1 MEANAQRKEQENLFT
16 LSIGTKGRLNDT
28 EYLIIG
34 AVRFVEISSY
44 NQNQS
49 EYWTEYLLYN
59 TQQGFAWL
67 IESGKRWRLSETL
80 QTWPDFDSSGNP
92 AGEMLIDHYR
102 GQVEVAAGAFIGK
115 SNKAICFITRNIAA
129 RKVMAGMSFCVPSR
143 ARTKLSGVKAVLC
156 LTVK

>member
-67 IESGKRWRLSETL
+67 IESGKRWRLSET
-80 QTWPDFDSSGNP
+80 
-92 AGEMLIDHYR
+92 
-102 GQVEVAAGAFIGK
+102 
-115 SNKAICFITRNIAA
+115 ITN
-129 RKVMAGMSFCVPSR
+129 MAG
-143 ARTKLSGVKAVLC
+143 L
-156 LTVK
+156 